1 MNVLVIDDNAP
12 ILEVLVDILNDAGH
26 KVDTAGSENDA
37 ISLVT
42 KSHPDLVFL
51 DMDMNDG
58 AARNIVERLQEMS
71 TAVNVIVLRSW
82 DEQIPRDST
91 VIKGSIQKP
100 FKSSEVIEKI
110 EALMPEDEDHKKPAV
125 EKKEDESEFKA
136 TGKRSISFGNS
147 YVMFQNDVRTVNS
160 IVYSLGK
167 EGYDVLL
174 VTSGKKKMMK
184 ERFGMANID
193 IHLMSLKLLGGHF
206 DIYRMGTMIEVV
218 KNFVHEKEMPCI
230 VFENI
235 NPMIKRNG
243 MNSAIIAIHQVVT
256 SDYNKKTLFMVC
268 VDVKDFT
275 EKDKEILLNYMEYYH
290 PIEE

>member
-290 PIEE
+290 PTEE